1 MQNPRISRS
10 GVFDAENMGDLTG
23 KAAWICQSVLL
34 FIIFKKKVAA
44 FYEKSLE
51 KVDGSYEN
59 SLEKVCTFMY
69 VRDDGKARRK
79 EPC

>member
-1 MQNPRISRS
+1 M
-10 GVFDAENMGDLTG
+10 DLSIC
-23 KAAWICQSVLL
+23 AAFSHI
-34 FIIFKKKVAA
+34 KEKVADCR
-44 FYEKSLE
+44 EKSLE
-51 KVDGSYEN
+51 KVDDSCEN